1 MKVRSSASAAVPL
14 TLLLMGCATM
24 NPPSS
29 SYSGM
34 YGPGAPGYYSSTTG
48 RTAATEADIYQAETG
63 AALAQAQAA
72 EAHADLGVREHE
84 IGVDRQA
91 HRNEYLKAR
100 EQQAVTQGNIR
111 TYQQGTDAVRDTAS
125 ALWSVRN
132 LARYW

>member
-1 MKVRSSASAAVPL
+1 MSSKIFIPVAVSL
-14 TLLLMGCATM
+14 AMSLGGCATM
-24 NPPSS
+24 NSPSS
-29 SYSGM
+29 NYSGM
-34 YGPGAPGYYSSTTG
+34 YGPGAPGYYSSSTG
-48 RTAATEADIYQAETG
+48 RTAATEADVYQAETG
-63 AALAQAQAA
+63 AALAGAQAA

-111 TYQQGTDAVRDTAS
+111 TYQQGTDAVVDTS
-125 ALWSVRN
+125 RALWSVRN